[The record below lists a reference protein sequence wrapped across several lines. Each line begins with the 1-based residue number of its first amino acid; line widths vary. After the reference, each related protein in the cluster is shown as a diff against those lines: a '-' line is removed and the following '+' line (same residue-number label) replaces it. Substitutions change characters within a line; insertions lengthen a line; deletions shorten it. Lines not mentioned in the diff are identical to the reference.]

1 MPSILFKPST
11 ALCMACTSDLQDFN
25 RRTICGQG
33 RLPMAAKLGPEILS
47 EAATLGP
54 GGTIMGN
61 QQWHDMPQKV
71 FVKV

>member
-1 MPSILFKPST
+1 
-11 ALCMACTSDLQDFN
+11 
-25 RRTICGQG
+25 
-33 RLPMAAKLGPEILS
+33 MAAKLGPEILS